1 MAIDLGEVTGSTAA
15 REKKKESAQ
24 IANGLDKD
32 AFMKLFLEQLKNQ
45 DPTSPM
51 ETDKIITQTAQLT
64 QVEMQEE
71 NKKTMKEVAQAMKAS
86 QETNKAL
93 QEFQKDMKKSLE
105 MLNMGMEENT
115 HATTQGAKANTLNA
129 VSMIGKIAETD
140 IMGLNVLG
148 GGENHFSLYFD
159 NKINASQGSPVIEIL
174 SPNNEVVRTISLT
187 NKDGQQGYIDFN
199 WDGKDSKGN
208 LVEPGSYQVK
218 AHYNLNPETKQYDET
233 RIGRG
238 EVQSIIYDKGTPL
251 MRLGDNIVPVQNA
264 LEFYPKGDSATHKT
278 IESIKADANK
288 ARKAYEDDLSTESL
302 SQKYE
307 KIIND
312 REAKLAAEIE
322 ANKDEETLQAEA
334 EEAKRIAKAKE
345 MKKYEKMLD
354 AADKGRQLDKE
365 ELDKLS
371 VKPETKSAESAVK
384 ETTTNATNTNNTNAI
399 NENNP
404 LASMLQQ
411 TAQNEQIPNMPQ
423 QANPFNM
430 ANEMQA
436 ESMNDP
442 FNAIPQQNA
451 NFQNENLMGNSPM
464 NNNMM
469 NNSMGANMDNIGNI
483 GNAPMPQQA
492 NPFNMQTQE
501 PSFVTQG

>member
-1 MAIDLGEVTGSTAA
+1 MAIDLGEVTGSSAA
-15 REKKKESAQ
+15 REKKKETTQ

-93 QEFQKDMKKSLE
+93 QDFQKDMKKSLE

-140 IMGLNVLG
+140 IMGLNVSG
-148 GGENHFSLYFD
+148 SGENHFSLYFD

-174 SPNNEVVRTISLT
+174 NPNNEVVHTISLT
-187 NKDGQQGYIDFN
+187 DKDGQQGYIDFTWN
-199 WDGKDSKGN
+199 GKDSRGN
-208 LVEPGSYQVK
+208 MVEPGSYQVK
-218 AHYNLNPETKQYDET
+218 AHYNLNPDTRQYDET

-264 LEFYPKGDSATHKT
+264 LEFYPKGDSSTHKT

-288 ARKAYEDDLSTESL
+288 AMKAYKDDLATESL
-302 SQKYE
+302 SDKYE

-312 REAKLAAEIE
+312 REAKLAAEAE
-322 ANKDEETLQAEA
+322 ADKDEDTLKAEA
-334 EEAKRIAKAKE
+334 EAAKKAAKAKE
-345 MKKYEKMLD
+345 MRKYEKMLD
-354 AADKGRQLDKE
+354 AADKGKQLNQE
-365 ELDKLS
+365 ELDKFA
-371 VKPETKSAESAVK
+371 VKPESKALENVANIANLKENKAQKQMGESVANNVK
-384 ETTTNATNTNNTNAI
+384 PT
-399 NENNP
+399 NP

-411 TAQNEQIPNMPQ
+411 ATPDTQAKQIPNMQ
-423 QANPFNM
+423 QSLPHNEIKMPSQTQEVAANPFNTQSPVS
-430 ANEMQA
+430 NNVG
-436 ESMNDP
+436 SMN
-442 FNAIPQQNA
+442 F
-451 NFQNENLMGNSPM
+451 
-464 NNNMM
+464 
-469 NNSMGANMDNIGNI
+469 
-483 GNAPMPQQA
+483 
-492 NPFNMQTQE
+492 
-501 PSFVTQG
+501 

>member
-15 REKKKESAQ
+15 REKKKESTQ

-93 QEFQKDMKKSLE
+93 QDFQKDMKKSLE

-148 GGENHFSLYFD
+148 SGENHFSLYFD
-159 NKINASQGSPVIEIL
+159 NKIDAAQGSPVIEIL
-174 SPNNEVVRTISLT
+174 SPNNEIVRTISLV
-187 NKDGQQGYIDFN
+187 NKNGQQGYIDFS

-208 LVEPGSYQVK
+208 IVEPGSYQVK

-278 IESIKADANK
+278 IESIKADASK

-312 REAKLAAEIE
+312 REAKLAAEAE
-322 ANKDEETLQAEA
+322 VNKDEETLQAEA

-371 VKPETKSAESAVK
+371 VKPASKITESMPKINK
-384 ETTTNATNTNNTNAI
+384 ESTQQIAQKVGGTHSISHANPTHD
-399 NENNP
+399 NNP

-411 TAQNEQIPNMPQ
+411 TAQNNQIQNTPKNNQTHMTNERQIETMNNPFANMSQQHGGTQNDSLVGNNAMGSNMGNTSIPQ
-423 QANPFNM
+423 YANPLDI
-430 ANEMQA
+430 QVK
-436 ESMNDP
+436 
-442 FNAIPQQNA
+442 
-451 NFQNENLMGNSPM
+451 
-464 NNNMM
+464 
-469 NNSMGANMDNIGNI
+469 
-483 GNAPMPQQA
+483 
-492 NPFNMQTQE
+492 E

>member
-1 MAIDLGEVTGSTAA
+1 MAIDLGEVTGSSAA
-15 REKKKESAQ
+15 REKKKETTQ

-93 QEFQKDMKKSLE
+93 QDFQKDMKKSLE

-140 IMGLNVLG
+140 IMGLNVSG
-148 GGENHFSLYFD
+148 SGENHFSLYFD

-174 SPNNEVVRTISLT
+174 NPNNEVVHTISLT
-187 NKDGQQGYIDFN
+187 DKDGQQGYIDFTWN
-199 WDGKDSKGN
+199 GKDSRGN
-208 LVEPGSYQVK
+208 MVEPGSYQVK
-218 AHYNLNPETKQYDET
+218 AHYNLNPDTRQYDET

-264 LEFYPKGDSATHKT
+264 LEFYPKGDSSTHKT

-288 ARKAYEDDLSTESL
+288 AMKAYKDDLATESL
-302 SQKYE
+302 SDKYE

-312 REAKLAAEIE
+312 REAKLAAEAE
-322 ANKDEETLQAEA
+322 ADKDEDTLKAEA
-334 EEAKRIAKAKE
+334 EAAKKAAKAKE
-345 MKKYEKMLD
+345 MRKYEKMLD
-354 AADKGRQLDKE
+354 AADKGKQLNQE
-365 ELDKLS
+365 ELDKFA
-371 VKPETKSAESAVK
+371 VKPESKTLENAANIANLK
-384 ETTTNATNTNNTNAI
+384 ENKTQKQMGENVTNNMKPT
-399 NENNP
+399 NP

-411 TAQNEQIPNMPQ
+411 ATPDTQAKQIPNMQ
-423 QANPFNM
+423 QSLPH
-430 ANEMQA
+430 NE
-436 ESMNDP
+436 
-442 FNAIPQQNA
+442 IK
-451 NFQNENLMGNSPM
+451 
-464 NNNMM
+464 
-469 NNSMGANMDNIGNI
+469 
-483 GNAPMPQQA
+483 MPSQTQEVAA
-492 NPFNMQTQE
+492 NPFNMQA
-501 PSFVTQG
+501 PVSNKVGSMNF

>member
-1 MAIDLGEVTGSTAA
+1 MAIDLGEVTGATAS

-86 QETNKAL
+86 QETNRAL
-93 QEFQKDMKKSLE
+93 QDFQKDMKKSLE

-140 IMGLNVLG
+140 IMGLNVVG
-148 GGENHFSLYFD
+148 SGENHFSLYFD
-159 NKINASQGSPVIEIL
+159 NKIDANQGNPVIEIL
-174 SPNNEVVRTISLT
+174 NQRNEVVRVISLA
-187 NKDGQQGYIDFN
+187 NKDGQQGYIDFS
-199 WDGKDSKGN
+199 WDGKDSKGKM
-208 LVEPGSYQVK
+208 VEQGSYQVK
-218 AHYNLNPETKQYDET
+218 AHYNLNPDTKQYDET

-264 LEFYPKGDSATHKT
+264 LEFYPKGDNTAHKT

-288 ARKAYEDDLSTESL
+288 AMKAYKDDLSTESL
-302 SQKYE
+302 TQRYE

-312 REAKLAAEIE
+312 REEKLMAEAE

-334 EEAKRIAKAKE
+334 KEAERMAKAKE

-354 AADKGRQLDKE
+354 AANKGKQLE
-365 ELDKLS
+365 QIELDKFAPKQEGNNEKVTEINNK
-371 VKPETKSAESAVK
+371 VKQDSISNASMNTAS
-384 ETTTNATNTNNTNAI
+384 TTNNI
-399 NENNP
+399 NP

-411 TAQNEQIPNMPQ
+411 VAP
-423 QANPFNM
+423 
-430 ANEMQA
+430 
-436 ESMNDP
+436 ESNKVDI
-442 FNAIPQQNA
+442 A
-451 NFQNENLMGNSPM
+451 
-464 NNNMM
+464 
-469 NNSMGANMDNIGNI
+469 
-483 GNAPMPQQA
+483 
-492 NPFNMQTQE
+492 
-501 PSFVTQG
+501 

>member
-159 NKINASQGSPVIEIL
+159 NKIDASQGSPVIEIL
-174 SPNNEVVRTISLT
+174 NPNNEVVRTISLA

-264 LEFYPKGDSATHKT
+264 LEFYPKGDSAAHKT

-371 VKPETKSAESAVK
+371 VKPETKNTESAVK
-384 ETTTNATNTNNTNAI
+384 EITTNATNTNNANAI

-464 NNNMM
+464 NNNIM

-483 GNAPMPQQA
+483 GNTPMPQQA

>member
-15 REKKKESAQ
+15 REKKKETTQ

-93 QEFQKDMKKSLE
+93 QDFQKDMKKSLE

-129 VSMIGKIAETD
+129 VAMIGKIAETD
-140 IMGLNVLG
+140 IMGLNVAG
-148 GGENHFSLYFD
+148 SGENHFSLYFD
-159 NKINASQGSPVIEIL
+159 NKIDATQGSPVIEIL
-174 SPNNEVVRTISLT
+174 SPSNEIVHTMSLT
-187 NKDGQQGYIDFN
+187 DKDGQQGYIDFS

-208 LVEPGSYQVK
+208 IVEPGSYQVK
-218 AHYNLNPETKQYDET
+218 AHYNLNPITKQYDET

-264 LEFYPKGDSATHKT
+264 LEFYPKGDSTTHKT

-288 ARKAYEDDLSTESL
+288 AMNAYQDDLATESL
-302 SQKYE
+302 SNKYE
-307 KIIND
+307 KIINE
-312 REAKLAAEIE
+312 REAKLAAEAE
-322 ANKDEETLQAEA
+322 ANKDEETLKAEA
-334 EEAKRIAKAKE
+334 EAAKMAAKAKE

-354 AADKGRQLDKE
+354 AADKGKQLNQE
-365 ELDKLS
+365 ELDKFS
-371 VKPETKSAESAVK
+371 IKQESQTKESKQVSQENPTQK
-384 ETTTNATNTNNTNAI
+384 MDNNANNPI
-399 NENNP
+399 NP
-404 LASMLQQ
+404 LAAMLQQ
-411 TAQNEQIPNMPQ
+411 TAPNDQKMQQVNPLGIPQQIPETNMPSPFATQ
-423 QANPFNM
+423 ESQPHANNLANTINQDAGNMPMQNANPF
-430 ANEMQA
+430 AMQNI
-436 ESMNDP
+436 EP
-442 FNAIPQQNA
+442 
-451 NFQNENLMGNSPM
+451 NFI
-464 NNNMM
+464 
-469 NNSMGANMDNIGNI
+469 A
-483 GNAPMPQQA
+483 
-492 NPFNMQTQE
+492 
-501 PSFVTQG
+501 QG